1 MTEIQLNERTA
12 NNDPLVTLDMVCN
25 MNETMIVKNVNEH
38 RAHKHAESKAGK
50 K

>member
-1 MTEIQLNERTA
+1 MDLKRRTA
-12 NNDPLVTLDMVCN
+12 DNDPEVTLDDVCQ
-25 MNETMIVKNVNEH
+25 MNEVLIVKYANDH